1 MCCGATRQRP
11 PREYRGNA
19 RGVGTASRVCGAQAG
34 LGSGGGAAVDL
45 GGPAADVALVAWE
58 EHAYAL
64 ATIAIGRDAP
74 PPCCQS
80 QVDALVVLEF
90 GGPNH
95 LALLAK
101 YEHVAATKGLA
112 IPREEHLLAH
122 LVAARQRLRA
132 ARAGSLG
139 VDVASRGCIGRSALV
154 GLRHAAE
161 AEAEAWLW
169 RAVRAYAWA
178 LA

>member
-1 MCCGATRQRP
+1 MGSVTSRLWGA
-11 PREYRGNA
+11 G
-19 RGVGTASRVCGAQAG
+19 GAWY
-34 LGSGGGAAVDL
+34 SGGGAEAADL

-80 QVDALVVLEF
+80 HVDALVVLEF

-95 LALLAK
+95 LALLAE
-101 YEHVAATKGLA
+101 YEPVAAPKGLA

>member
-1 MCCGATRQRP
+1 MKRRG
-11 PREYRGNA
+11 RGNQRENGRSLVRSGRVLVA
-19 RGVGTASRVCGAQAG
+19 PRVCG
-34 LGSGGGAAVDL
+34 GSRAWQLAGAARQTCWRKQQTSR
-45 GGPAADVALVAWE
+45 GP
-58 EHAYAL
+58 
-64 ATIAIGRDAP
+64 R
-74 PPCCQS
+74 
-80 QVDALVVLEF
+80 
-90 GGPNH
+90 H
-95 LALLAK
+95 LALPAVHEL
-101 YEHVAATKGLA
+101 VAVGKGLA
-112 IPREEHLLAH
+112 RPREEHLLAH